1 ETAGSKTFTATDT
14 TDSAVTGTSPA
25 VSVGPAGVSSLRLAA
40 ATTTPAAGVADDLT
54 VTALDPFGN
63 VATGYTGDHVLT
75 FGGAGSS
82 AAPATPPTVTDKNG
96 SAQPFASPTT
106 LTFSN
111 GVATVSGGGNGAL
124 TLYKVETA
132 TITVDDGAH
141 GNGAGLALT
150 VTAAAPTRLAA
161 DVNGGSTPTAGLAFA
176 VDLRVLDAYGN
187 ASAVAA
193 PTSVTLSRAAGTGT
207 LGGSLS
213 GTIAAGQSQKTIG
226 GVTYSKAEPG
236 VQLTATRTSGDNLT
250 SANSAVFT
258 VSSIADRL
266 V

>member
-1 ETAGSKTFTATDT
+1 
-14 TDSAVTGTSPA
+14 
-25 VSVGPAGVSSLRLAA
+25 
-40 ATTTPAAGVADDLT
+40 
-54 VTALDPFGN
+54 
-63 VATGYTGDHVLT
+63 
-75 FGGAGSS
+75 
-82 AAPATPPTVTDKNG
+82 
-96 SAQPFASPTT
+96 
-106 LTFSN
+106 
-111 GVATVSGGGNGAL
+111 
-124 TLYKVETA
+124 VETA

-213 GTIAAGQSQKTIG
+213 GTIAAGQSQ
-226 GVTYSKAEPG
+226 VTVSGLTYTKAENG
-236 VQLTATRTSGDNLT
+236 VKLTAARTSGDALLAGT
-250 SANSAVFT
+250 SAGFNVDPGAAASFVVTGSGTQTAGNPNQLT
-258 VSSIADRL
+258 IAAYDANGNL
-266 V
+266 ATGYAGAH

>member
-1 ETAGSKTFTATDT
+1 
-14 TDSAVTGTSPA
+14 
-25 VSVGPAGVSSLRLAA
+25 
-40 ATTTPAAGVADDLT
+40 
-54 VTALDPFGN
+54 
-63 VATGYTGDHVLT
+63 
-75 FGGAGSS
+75 
-82 AAPATPPTVTDKNG
+82 
-96 SAQPFASPTT
+96 
-106 LTFSN
+106 
-111 GVATVSGGGNGAL
+111 
-124 TLYKVETA
+124 VETA

-266 V
+266 VVATVNGGANPVAGTPFSVTVRAEDANQNPSAAVSAT